1 MTIYEAAPFFFIRQ
15 SLISKEDFEK
25 IFYSSNKQAELF
37 NYYENSP
44 KFKLAIA
51 IASPSLYQSLQAKK
65 NKANKQ
71 LYLSLLKYFLR
82 ACSRTTPFG
91 LFASIGYGKFAEK
104 ANLFLDNSNLV
115 KKIRPD
121 MTLIANILKNIIQ
134 NSPIPNEC
142 KLYSNPSIIL
152 KGSKFYLIQQLSDT
166 DQKNIISISASLY
179 SKTIL
184 ELCSQPIAYSQL
196 VRKLLESYGQEK
208 RLKIEESIK
217 ILLDKNFLIPEIIP
231 SMTDYNFIDTLPDKL
246 NDFLNAEPAKDKLR
260 EFKTKSKEFESENN
274 EILQLKRLE
283 EIYNKFPP
291 TTKMPYPAQ
300 IDSMI
305 KGTAC
310 LPKSFAKQ
318 IEILPEILI
327 ALQDNQHIA
336 VEKFHK
342 DFLEIFGV
350 DTLVPLKE
358 AIREISFDQ
367 STNESSKTLSML
379 DSLILQ
385 EKKTSISLSDEFI
398 KQCMAKLETDKTP
411 ISTEIFFEII
421 GNSLDDFNSGNYTIL
436 LNPHLATEQAGS
448 SLGRFLYLFNDSIY
462 QEVKTFLKKEEEIE
476 PEMVFAE
483 ASFIPISSRTAN
495 VAIFK
500 PLREHHLGFEYPSEG
515 SSSLYLD
522 DIYLGGNLN
531 EMYIF
536 SKTLNKKVHLSLSTV
551 VNENLAPLSLQL
563 LLAISKYKFYKMIP
577 APWLYKT
584 ENEYFPEVKYKNI
597 VLSPQRWL
605 LSNKNL
611 KLNLSTDQK
620 SSLIKNFERLN
631 ISPYIFLCHYD
642 QRLKLNWK
650 DPDHFKIIYQQ
661 FRANNELVL
670 LESIH
675 ENSAFPSKESKNCF
689 STEFVVSFVRK
700 KANQKNKYP
709 FYGEIYQHAK
719 ERKLDFSSNCLYAKI
734 HIHQDQELD
743 FLQQEITPL
752 INNLTENKLLSHWF
766 FIRYYEFNA
775 HIRLRLFANNANERS
790 QLYEKF
796 SITANK
802 WLEQG
807 YASDISLHT
816 YVREL
821 ERYGEEKCI
830 SSVEEFFCVDSILT
844 IQILQKIKD
853 HEFFPSFSIASI
865 SILVILDSF
874 LTNNE
879 SCFAF
884 LEQAKIDKS
893 MLSGTRN
900 FYKQITEC
908 VAAILDPGSFECKNN
923 FLLSILPI
931 FKSLHEY
938 SYQLR
943 KELNSADLSDIKLYK
958 LLDSLIHMH
967 CNRFLGID
975 NEIEKK
981 ARCFAEFIFRKLENL
996 QKLSVESVP

>member
-1 MTIYEAAPFFFIRQ
+1 MTIYEAAPFFFLRQ

-25 IFYSSNKQAELF
+25 IFHSSNRQEELF
-37 NYYENSP
+37 NYYENSS

-104 ANLFLDNSNLV
+104 ANLILDNSNLV

-121 MTLIANILKNIIQ
+121 MTLIASILKDVIK
-134 NSPIPNEC
+134 NSPIPGEC
-142 KLYSNPSIIL
+142 KLYGNPSIIL
-152 KGSKFYLIQQLSDT
+152 RGSKFYLIQQLSDT
-166 DQKNIISISASLY
+166 DQKNIISISASSY

-184 ELCSQPIAYSQL
+184 NLCSQPIAHSQL
-196 VRKLLESYGQEK
+196 VKKLLEKYGEEK
-208 RLKIEESIK
+208 RIKIDESIK
-217 ILLDKNFLIPEIIP
+217 ILLNKNFLIPEIIP
-231 SMTDYNFIDTLPDKL
+231 AMDDYNFIDTLPDKL
-246 NDFLNAEPAKDKLR
+246 NSFLNKEDAENKLR
-260 EFKTKSKEFESENN
+260 EFKTKSKEFESEND
-274 EILQLKRLE
+274 ESVQLKYLE
-283 EIYNKFPP
+283 EIYHRFPP
-291 TTKMPYPAQ
+291 NTKMPYPVQ
-300 IDSMI
+300 IDSMV
-305 KGTAC
+305 KGTASM
-310 LPKSFAKQ
+310 PKSFAKQ
-318 IEILPEILI
+318 IEILPEILT
-327 ALQDNQHIA
+327 AFQDNRHTSI
-336 VEKFHK
+336 EKFHK

-358 AIREISFDQ
+358 AVREISFDPSANEQ
-367 STNESSKTLSML
+367 SKALSML
-379 DSLILQ
+379 DSLLLQ
-385 EKKTSISLSDEFI
+385 DKKTCINLSDEFI
-398 KQCMAKLETDKTP
+398 KQCLAKVQIDKMP

-421 GNSLDDFNSGNYTIL
+421 GNTQNDFDSEDYTIL
-436 LNPHLATEQAGS
+436 INPHLATEQAGS
-448 SLGRFLYLFNDSIY
+448 SLGRFLYLFNESIY
-462 QEVKTFLKKEEEIE
+462 QEVKTFLKKEEKIE
-476 PEMVFAE
+476 SEKAFVE
-483 ASFIPISSRTAN
+483 ASFIPVSSRTAN

-500 PLREHHLGFEYPSEG
+500 PLRDHHLGFEYPGEA

-551 VNENLAPLSLQL
+551 VNENLAPLPLQL
-563 LLAISKYKFYKMIP
+563 LLAISKHKFYKMIP

-584 ENEYFPEVKYKNI
+584 DNEYFPEVRYKNI

-611 KLNLSTDQK
+611 KLNLSVDQT
-620 SSLIKNFERLN
+620 SSLKEHFERLN
-631 ISPYIFLCHYD
+631 ITPYIFLCHYD

-661 FRANNELVL
+661 FRANDELIL

-675 ENSAFPSKESKNCF
+675 EKSDSSSKVNKNCF

-700 KANQKNKYP
+700 NANQKDTYP
-709 FYGEIYQHAK
+709 FHGEIYQHSK
-719 ERKLDFSSNCLYAKI
+719 GRKLDFSSNCLYAKI
-734 HIHQDQELD
+734 YMPQDQELD

-752 INNLTENKLLSHWF
+752 VNDLIENNLLSHWF
-766 FIRYYEFNA
+766 FIRYYESNA
-775 HIRLRLFANNANERS
+775 HIRLRLFAHNANKRG

-802 WLEQG
+802 WLEKG
-807 YASDISLHT
+807 SANDVSLHT

-821 ERYGEEKCI
+821 ERYGKEKCI
-830 SSVEEFFCVDSILT
+830 NSVEEFFCVDSILV

-853 HEFFPSFSIASI
+853 HELFPSFSIASI
-865 SILVILDSF
+865 SILVILKGF
-874 LTNNE
+874 LVNNE
-879 SCFAF
+879 SCLAF

-900 FYKQITEC
+900 FHKQITEC
-908 VAAILDPGSFECKNN
+908 VAAILNPESFECKNS

-938 SYQLR
+938 SCQLR
-943 KELNSADLSDIKLYK
+943 KELKSANLQEIDFHK
-958 LLDSLIHMH
+958 LLNSLIHMH

-981 ARCFAEFIFRKLENL
+981 ARCFAEFIFKKLANL
-996 QKLSVESVP
+996 QELFAKSTL